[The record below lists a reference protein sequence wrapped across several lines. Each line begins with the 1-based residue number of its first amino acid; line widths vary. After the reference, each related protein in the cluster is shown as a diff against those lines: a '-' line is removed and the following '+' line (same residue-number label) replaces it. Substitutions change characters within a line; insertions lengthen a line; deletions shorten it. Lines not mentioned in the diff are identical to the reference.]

1 MTRWRL
7 LFIALIGALGLTAG
21 VAYVSARSS
30 TVELAA
36 DQLAVETASGSHVFT
51 VELASTDE
59 ERSRGLMF
67 RKELAT
73 DRGMLFDFR
82 HERPVTMWMRNTYV
96 PLDMFFIGANGV
108 VVNIA
113 HDTVPLSERT
123 VEAAAPVRYVLEVA
137 AGTAKR
143 IGAVAG
149 DRVRHKDIGR

>member
-67 RKELAT
+67 RKELAA

-143 IGAVAG
+143 IGAAAG